1 MKYTKE
7 ERMDIA
13 RRVYDGELTVAAA
26 AVQYDVDLSTIK
38 GYVRLYR
45 QVNGLPPRTRQKR
58 VVTPAYIEEKEP
70 DLKEYEAMSK
80 EELLDALVTARIN
93 EARLKK
99 GYFVKGD
106 GAKKEFFVP
115 IDSKN
120 IK

>member
-13 RRVYDGELTVAAA
+13 RQVYDGKLTVAAA
-26 AVQYDVDLSTIK
+26 AVRYDVDLSTIK

-45 QVNGLPPRTRQKR
+45 ETNGLPPRTRQKR
-58 VVTPAYIEEKEP
+58 VVTPAYMENET
-70 DLKEYEAMSK
+70 DMKEYEAMSK

-115 IDSKN
+115 IDNKN